1 MNLILSVMQ
10 KRCIFFFFCLLFLLL
25 VSVVPIRVEDA
36 MQINKPTL
44 PVNIGMWKK
53 ADSFKKITSKNI
65 FDYMNG
71 AGELYV
77 GYRFDHLEVYEYTSQ
92 EQEDILVELY
102 FMKTSDDAF
111 GLLSLDWGGE
121 SVDLNKTQIA
131 ASGTERYIWPRAL
144 YGEGLLRLWSDKM
157 YARVMAYRDT
167 PESKKAVLTIGHSI
181 VKGRRNPPIPSMLKS
196 FPDSIQSKWL
206 LKKDRTSFFR
216 SHLVFNSL
224 YYLGHENMLDLGL
237 MSEAVISTYERK
249 SAEGINR
256 IQLLFVKYGSNE
268 LALSAINHFH
278 SVYLPEYSVSLEQSF
293 NVFSIENSWL
303 GYRIEDSIVAFVF
316 ECPDEE
322 TIRAILSEI

>member
-1 MNLILSVMQ
+1 MGLMLFAMQ
-10 KRCIFFFFCLLFLLL
+10 RSRLIFFFFMLFMLLISTVL
-25 VSVVPIRVEDA
+25 VHVEEA

-92 EQEDILVELY
+92 EQEDILVDLY

-224 YYLGHENMLDLGL
+224 YYLGHENMLDLNL
-237 MSEAVISTYERK
+237 TSEAVISSYERL
-249 SAEGINR
+249 SAEEVNR
-256 IQLLFVKYGSNE
+256 IPLLFIKYGSNE
-268 LALSAINHFH
+268 LALSAIKHFH
-278 SVYLPEYSVSLEQSF
+278 STYLPEYSVSLEQSF
-293 NVFSIENSWL
+293 YVFPVENSWL
-303 GYRIEDSIVAFVF
+303 GYKIQDNIVAFVF
-316 ECPDEE
+316 ECPDEK